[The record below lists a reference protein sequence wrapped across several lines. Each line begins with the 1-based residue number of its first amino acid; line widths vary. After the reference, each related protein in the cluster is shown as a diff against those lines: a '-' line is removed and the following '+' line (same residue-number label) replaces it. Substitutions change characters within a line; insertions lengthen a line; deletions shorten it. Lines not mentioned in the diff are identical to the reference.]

1 MLSPSKPATSKDGEL
16 ATIRPQRVV
25 LLTGSRGFTG
35 SYLRQTLQ
43 AAGYRVVGLVRD
55 DPVGGDEIAGSL
67 LDAARLREV
76 VAKVQPTHVVHL
88 AAISFANHQDA
99 SALYQVNLF
108 GTLNLLDALIAERAP
123 VQKVVL
129 SSSATVYGGTK
140 GSPMTET
147 ATPAP
152 VNHYAISKLA
162 MEHMARTRVDELP
175 IVLTRPF
182 NYTGVGQ
189 NENFLVPK
197 IVGHFQRG
205 EARIRLGN
213 TDVVR
218 EFNDVRR
225 VAQAYLGILERCP
238 AGETVNICSGRGHR
252 VADVVELLRALS
264 GNPIAVDIDH
274 GLVRAIDAKCLIG
287 DPAKLYATVGAL
299 PDYALEETLSW
310 MLADLSHGHGL
321 KCAAGAA

>member
-16 ATIRPQRVV
+16 ATIRLQRVV

-35 SYLRQTLQ
+35 CYVRQTLQ
-43 AAGYRVVGLVRD
+43 AAGYRVVGLVRGE
-55 DPVGGDEIAGSL
+55 PVGSDEIAGSL
-67 LDAARLREV
+67 TDAARLREV

-88 AAISFANHQDA
+88 AAISFANHHDA
-99 SALYQVNLF
+99 AALYHVNLF

-129 SSSATVYGGTK
+129 SSSATVYGGVK
-140 GSPMTET
+140 DSPVAES

-152 VNHYAISKLA
+152 VNHYALSKLA
-162 MEHMARTRVDELP
+162 MEHMARTRLDELP

-205 EARIRLGN
+205 EPRIRLGN

-238 AGETVNICSGRGHR
+238 AGETVNICSGQGHR
-252 VADVVELLRALS
+252 VADVVELLRDLS
-264 GNPIAVDIDH
+264 RNPIAVDVDPS
-274 GLVRAIDAKCLIG
+274 LVRAIDARCLIG
-287 DPAKLYATVGAL
+287 DPAKLHATLGAL
-299 PDYALEETLSW
+299 PEYALEETLSW
-310 MLADLSHGHGL
+310 MLAGLSHGHDL
-321 KCAAGAA
+321 EHAANAA

>member
-16 ATIRPQRVV
+16 ATIRPQRVI

-35 SYLRQTLQ
+35 CYLRQTLQ
-43 AAGYRVVGLVRD
+43 AAGYRVVGLVRAEPAD
-55 DPVGGDEIAGSL
+55 ADEIAGSL
-67 LDAARLREV
+67 TDVARLREV
-76 VAKVQPTHVVHL
+76 VATVQPTHVVHL
-88 AAISFANHQDA
+88 AAISFANHHDA
-99 SALYQVNLF
+99 AALYHVNLF

-140 GSPMTET
+140 GSPMSET

-152 VNHYAISKLA
+152 VNHYALSKLT
-162 MEHMARTRVDELP
+162 MEHMARTRLDELP

-197 IVGHFQRG
+197 IVGHFQRR

-225 VAQAYLGILERCP
+225 VAQAYLGLLERCP

-264 GNPIAVDIDH
+264 GSPIAVDVDH

-287 DPAKLYATVGAL
+287 DPAKLHATLGAL
-299 PDYALEETLSW
+299 PDYTLEETLSW
-310 MLADLSHGHGL
+310 MLADLSRGHAL
-321 KCAAGAA
+321 KRAADAA